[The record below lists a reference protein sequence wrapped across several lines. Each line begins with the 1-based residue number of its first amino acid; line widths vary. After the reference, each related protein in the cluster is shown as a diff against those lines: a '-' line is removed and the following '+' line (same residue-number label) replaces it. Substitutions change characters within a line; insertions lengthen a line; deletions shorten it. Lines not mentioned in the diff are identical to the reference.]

1 MVSNK
6 RLLKF
11 RYVFNKLPDNV
22 KSIVVFATSIGCFLL
37 VSTLTNFSWAGILAG
52 CLASYVCT
60 QIFRPVRRK
69 HKF

>member
-1 MVSNK
+1 MARNK
-6 RLLKF
+6 GLLKF

-37 VSTLTNFSWAGILAG
+37 IGVLTNFSWAGILTG
-52 CLASYVCT
+52 CLASYACAL
-60 QIFRPVRRK
+60 IFRPVRRK